1 MFKDMQEIDHTVQKH
16 ILHIALATVSQ
27 LGVVVCPQ
35 RAPGSILSQFE
46 DRGLVGR
53 GGRCCFQRPVM
64 HRMAPS
70 HPGASEQR
78 SEVKEP

>member
-53 GGRCCFQRPVM
+53 ERKMLLPTACDAQDGPQ
-64 HRMAPS
+64 S
-70 HPGASEQR
+70 SSASEQC